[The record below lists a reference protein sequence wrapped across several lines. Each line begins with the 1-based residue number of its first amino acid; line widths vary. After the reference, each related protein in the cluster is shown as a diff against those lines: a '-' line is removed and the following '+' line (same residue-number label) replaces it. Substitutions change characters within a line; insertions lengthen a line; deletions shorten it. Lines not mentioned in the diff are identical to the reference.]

1 MGLISRVSS
10 RTYRPILKKKF
21 SKNHQ
26 NGRSPSQRKRTF
38 KKFSYR
44 GIEMDKLLDLS
55 TEELFKMFNCRH
67 RRSFRRG
74 VSRKHNTV
82 INRMAKAKKNMSTEA
97 GAKPAPVKTH
107 CRNLTVLPQMVG
119 NIVGVYNGKQFLG
132 IEIKAEMIGTFLGE
146 YGITYKPTRH
156 GRAGIG
162 ATPSSRF
169 IPLK

>member
-10 RTYRPILKKKF
+10 RTYRPILKRNFQKTTKMAEVQV
-21 SKNHQ
+21 K
-26 NGRSPSQRKRTF
+26 RRRTF
-38 KKFSYR
+38 KKFSFR
-44 GIEMDKLLDLS
+44 GIEMD
-55 TEELFKMFNCRH
+55 NCRH

-74 VSRKHNTV
+74 VSKKHNTV
-82 INRMAKAKKNMSTEA
+82 INRMAKAKKNMPNEA

-107 CRNLTVLPQMVG
+107 CRNLTIRPEMVG

-132 IEIKAEMIGTFLGE
+132 IEIKAKMIGTFLGE

-162 ATPSSRF
+162 ATHSSRY

>member
-10 RTYRPILKKKF
+10 RTYRPIFKRNFQTTTKMAEVQVK
-21 SKNHQ
+21 
-26 NGRSPSQRKRTF
+26 RKRTF
-38 KKFSYR
+38 KKFSFR
-44 GIEMDKLLDLS
+44 GIEMDKLLD
-55 TEELFKMFNCRH
+55 
-67 RRSFRRG
+67 
-74 VSRKHNTV
+74 HNTV
-82 INRMAKAKKNMSTEA
+82 INRMAKAKKNMPNEA

-107 CRNLTVLPQMVG
+107 CRNLTIRPEMVG

-146 YGITYKPTRH
+146 FGITYKPTRH

-162 ATPSSRF
+162 ATHSSRY

>member
-1 MGLISRVSS
+1 MSAEAPV
-10 RTYRPILKKKF
+10 K
-21 SKNHQ
+21 
-26 NGRSPSQRKRTF
+26 RKRTF

-44 GIEMDKLLDLS
+44 GIELEKLLDLN
-55 TEELFKMFNCRH
+55 TEELHNLFNSRH

-82 INRMAKAKKNMSTEA
+82 IARMRKAKKNCLPLE
-97 GAKPAPVKTH
+97 KPAPVKTH
-107 CRNLTVLPQMVG
+107 CRNLTVLPDMVG
-119 NIVGVYNGKQFLG
+119 NIVGVYNGKQPLG
-132 IEIKAEMIGTFLGE
+132 IEIKPEMIGTYLGE

-162 ATPSSRF
+162 ATHSSRY